1 MFESLKGL
9 FMLLTSNQ
17 RKRFYMLQILVIS
30 MTIIEIFGVAAII
43 PFMALVGDMSQLQ
56 QDTFIGQVYQSS
68 GIASES
74 QFVFMLGICVLCI
87 LFISTIV
94 SMFTIW
100 KLSMFVH
107 HFGTEIADRLYTHYL
122 RQGWLFHASGS
133 SAQLT
138 KKIATET
145 LRVTGGILVPLIYVN
160 SKMIL
165 AILMS
170 LSIFIYDPIVAITG
184 ISIFGITYYIIFK
197 IVKARLSL
205 YGQAISEVNEHRFRL
220 MNEGF
225 GGIKDVLLL
234 GRDKNFVERFNE
246 TGNIL
251 AYSNGTSTALI
262 QTPRYFLEL
271 IAFGSMISMILF
283 LMTYHNGNLGIIL
296 PILSVYAIGAIKL
309 LPAFQ
314 QIYSSTGIIRAN
326 IAAFESIQQDLKD
339 SLQSQEEKLTHLKIE
354 QSHFFPK
361 LHISLENISFTY
373 PNKKE
378 KTLDKVNILI
388 QANTVIGIVGPS
400 GSGKSTLIDIL
411 LSLIDPDEGQLK
423 IDEKLV
429 SNHNRRSWQNT
440 IGFVAQN
447 IFLSEGSISE
457 NVAFGLPQDEIDI
470 EQVNKVIE
478 LAHLAEFTESLK
490 DGIHTKVGE
499 RGIQLSGGQR
509 QRIGI
514 ARALYHKAEVLVFD
528 EATSSLD
535 GITEKMIMEAIHDF
549 SGKKTIILIAHRLK
563 TVQKCDQIFFIN
575 NGRVDDH
582 GTYDELIEKN
592 ELFKKMAIHA

>member
-17 RKRFYMLQILVIS
+17 RKRFYMLQILVIL

-74 QFVFMLGICVLCI
+74 KFVFMLGICVLCI

-107 HFGTEIADRLYTHYL
+107 YFGTEIADRLYTHYL

-160 SKMIL
+160 SKVIL

-170 LSIFIYDPIVAITG
+170 LSIFIYDPMVAITG

-205 YGQAISEVNEHRFRL
+205 YGQAISEVNEQRFRL

-234 GRDKNFVERFNE
+234 GRDKNFIERFNE

-283 LMTYHNGNLGIIL
+283 LITNHNGNLGIIL

-339 SLQSQEEKLTHLKIE
+339 SLQFQEEKLTQLKIE
-354 QSHFFPK
+354 QSRFFPK

-447 IFLSEGSISE
+447 IFLSEGSIAE

-470 EQVNKVIE
+470 EQVTKVIE

-514 ARALYHKAEVLVFD
+514 ARALYNKAEVLVFD

-549 SGKKTIILIAHRLK
+549 SGKKNYYLNCSSSQNCT
-563 TVQKCDQIFFIN
+563 
-575 NGRVDDH
+575 
-582 GTYDELIEKN
+582 
-592 ELFKKMAIHA
+592 KMRSDLLYK